1 VGRQEAILQP
11 RQIVVAVSWA
21 ISRARKTSNQKT
33 PIMSSRQGLS
43 LLAGYGFLAS
53 LPDLAAL
60 HQDQNDAGKIG
71 REIQRLRAAIKAFR
85 G

>member
-1 VGRQEAILQP
+1 M
-11 RQIVVAVSWA
+11 SW
-21 ISRARKTSNQKT
+21 
-33 PIMSSRQGLS
+33 RQGLS

-85 G
+85 GWKGA